1 MLSALW
7 HHGFEIPRA
16 NEPERERER
25 GERREER
32 GERRQE
38 GVESREGKR
47 ERDAT
52 ICIYIYVYM
61 SIKERIDQNSE
72 IQGRH
77 ETFERNSSLQVYENA
92 IVQKRQENVATL
104 GGVG

>member
-1 MLSALW
+1 
-7 HHGFEIPRA
+7 
-16 NEPERERER
+16 
-25 GERREER
+25 
-32 GERRQE
+32 
-38 GVESREGKR
+38 
-47 ERDAT
+47 
-52 ICIYIYVYM
+52 M

>member
-1 MLSALW
+1 M
-7 HHGFEIPRA
+7 
-16 NEPERERER
+16 N
-25 GERREER
+25 
-32 GERRQE
+32 
-38 GVESREGKR
+38 
-47 ERDAT
+47 
-52 ICIYIYVYM
+52 IYIYVYM

-104 GGVG
+104 GGVGWTCFFIRSIPEP